1 MKKKASATLIKLA
14 ILLLSL
20 PRKLLLP
27 VNYNS
32 AFSMAEKNRDTILTE
47 AEIICLQLIP
57 INTFLV
63 TRLAVKWWF
72 LYSREQIH
80 GVSFSISGR
89 ESQTRHYTRKALAEG
104 SLLRSS
110 NHKFLIILLK
120 DTEKM

>member
-1 MKKKASATLIKLA
+1 MKKKASVTLIKLA
-14 ILLLSL
+14 TLLLCL

-27 VNYNS
+27 VNNS

-47 AEIICLQLIP
+47 AKIICLQLKP

-63 TRLAVKWWF
+63 TRLAVKWWS

-110 NHKFLIILLK
+110 NHKFLITSLK